1 MSRAAPLSV
10 TNGLN
15 CSNFMDINYI
25 AIIGLIAGTCTTIS
39 FLPQVI
45 KTIKTKKTK
54 DISISM
60 YIVLATG
67 ILLWMIYG
75 ILIKDLPVIL
85 ANSISFVLAIIV
97 LILKIKYG

>member
-1 MSRAAPLSV
+1 
-10 TNGLN
+10 
-15 CSNFMDINYI
+15 MDINYI

-45 KTIKTKKTK
+45 KIIKTKETK

>member
-1 MSRAAPLSV
+1 
-10 TNGLN
+10 
-15 CSNFMDINYI
+15 MDINYI

-45 KTIKTKKTK
+45 KTIKIKETK

-85 ANSISFVLAIIV
+85 AN
-97 LILKIKYG
+97 

>member
-1 MSRAAPLSV
+1 
-10 TNGLN
+10 
-15 CSNFMDINYI
+15 MDINYI

-45 KTIKTKKTK
+45 KTIKIKETK

>member
-1 MSRAAPLSV
+1 
-10 TNGLN
+10 
-15 CSNFMDINYI
+15 MDINYI

-39 FLPQVI
+39 LLPQLN
-45 KTIKTKKTK
+45 KTIKTKETK

-67 ILLWMIYG
+67 IFLWMIYG

-85 ANSISFVLAIIV
+85 ANSISFVLATIV

>member
-1 MSRAAPLSV
+1 
-10 TNGLN
+10 
-15 CSNFMDINYI
+15 MDINYI

-45 KTIKTKKTK
+45 KTFKTKETK
-54 DISISM
+54 DISMSM